1 MTTNTIA
8 TTIQL
13 FHRQKEVLMKN
24 KPAYFFLV
32 ATSVL
37 LILAGIMQQ
46 RALAQ
51 GISLSELLFP
61 TSSSETTVVED
72 MSTSDNDLQSLPSE
86 KKSTSTDTTPQETNN
101 DTVAYAKTLIEK
113 ADQTYLTPG
122 WLHISS
128 QTETF
133 VTASSTLPDGTPIPT
148 KSFNDLWALIDTD
161 GDVIRAVTIDDTGDT
176 FTSQIT
182 VFQDGF
188 WTNLTIPELSSQEK
202 QIYQIDTLDNG
213 FLASVTRMKDS
224 LEIQKEE
231 AELNSQKVVVFSLTD
246 KFPAPIAIG
255 KSSLVIAGIY
265 SKYYFSVDSGLLR
278 MVEDYH
284 VYPSGEVNLWN
295 RITYLTIEKV
305 DIPPKEILSYFTK

>member
-1 MTTNTIA
+1 
-8 TTIQL
+8 
-13 FHRQKEVLMKN
+13 MKN
-24 KPAYFFLV
+24 KLAYLFLV
-32 ATSVL
+32 TVSAL
-37 LILAGIMQQ
+37 LMFAGVVYQ
-46 RALAQ
+46 RASAQ

-61 TSSSETTVVED
+61 TSSSETTVIED
-72 MSTSDNDLQSLPSE
+72 MSTSNNDLQSLPPE
-86 KKSTSTDTTPQETNN
+86 KNSISIDAQPQETNN

-113 ADQTYLTPG
+113 ANQTHLTPG

-133 VTASSTLPDGTPIPT
+133 ITASNTLPDGTLIPT
-148 KSFNDLWALIDTD
+148 KSFNDLWALISTD
-161 GDVIRAVTIDDTGDT
+161 GSIINAVTIDNTGDT
-176 FTSQIT
+176 FTSQTT
-182 VFQDGF
+182 VFQDGL

-202 QIYQIDTLDNG
+202 QIYQINTLDNG
-213 FLASVTRMKDS
+213 FLASATRMKDS

-231 AELNSQKVVVFSLTD
+231 AELNNQKVVVFSLTD
-246 KFPAPIAIG
+246 KFPSPIAIG

-284 VYPSGEVNLWN
+284 VYPSGEVKLWN

-305 DIPPKEILSYFTK
+305 DVPPKEILSYFTK

>member
-1 MTTNTIA
+1 
-8 TTIQL
+8 
-13 FHRQKEVLMKN
+13 MKN
-24 KPAYFFLV
+24 KLAYLFLV
-32 ATSVL
+32 TVSAL
-37 LILAGIMQQ
+37 LIFTGVMYQ
-46 RALAQ
+46 RASAQ

-61 TSSSETTVVED
+61 PSSSETTVIED
-72 MSTSDNDLQSLPSE
+72 VSTSNNNLQSLPSE
-86 KKSTSTDTTPQETNN
+86 KNSASTDIQPQETNN
-101 DTVAYAKTLIEK
+101 DIVAYAKTLIEK
-113 ADQTYLTPG
+113 VDQTYLTPG

-133 VTASSTLPDGTPIPT
+133 ITASNTLPDGTLIPT

-161 GDVIRAVTIDDTGDT
+161 GSVINAVTIDDTGDT
-176 FTSQIT
+176 FTSQTT

-202 QIYQIDTLDNG
+202 EIYQINTLDNG
-213 FLASVTRMKDS
+213 FLTSATRMKDS

-231 AELNSQKVVVFSLTD
+231 VELSNEKVVVFSLTD
-246 KFPAPIAIG
+246 KFSSPIAID

-284 VYPSGEVNLWN
+284 VYPSGDIKLWN
-295 RITYLTIEKV
+295 RITYVTIEKV
-305 DIPPKEILSYFTK
+305 DFPPKEISSYFTK

>member
-1 MTTNTIA
+1 
-8 TTIQL
+8 
-13 FHRQKEVLMKN
+13 MKN
-24 KPAYFFLV
+24 KLAYLFLV
-32 ATSVL
+32 TVSAL
-37 LILAGIMQQ
+37 LIFAGVMYQ
-46 RALAQ
+46 RASAQ

-61 TSSSETTVVED
+61 PSSSETTVIED
-72 MSTSDNDLQSLPSE
+72 VSTSNNNLQSLPPE
-86 KKSTSTDTTPQETNN
+86 KNSTSTDIQPQETNN
-101 DTVAYAKTLIEK
+101 DIVAYAKTLIEK
-113 ADQTYLTPG
+113 VDQTYLTPG

-133 VTASSTLPDGTPIPT
+133 ITASNTLPDGTLIPT

-161 GDVIRAVTIDDTGDT
+161 GSVIKAVTIDDTGDT
-176 FTSQIT
+176 LTSQTI

-202 QIYQIDTLDNG
+202 EIYQINTLDNG
-213 FLASVTRMKDS
+213 FLTSATRMKDS

-231 AELNSQKVVVFSLTD
+231 VELNNEKVVVFSLTD
-246 KFPAPIAIG
+246 KFPSPIAIG

-284 VYPSGEVNLWN
+284 VYPSGDIKLWN
-295 RITYLTIEKV
+295 RITYVTIEKV
-305 DIPPKEILSYFTK
+305 DFPPKEISSYFTK

>member
-1 MTTNTIA
+1 
-8 TTIQL
+8 
-13 FHRQKEVLMKN
+13 MKN
-24 KPAYFFLV
+24 KLAYLFLV
-32 ATSVL
+32 IVSAL
-37 LILAGIMQQ
+37 LMFAGVAYQ
-46 RALAQ
+46 RASAQ

-61 TSSSETTVVED
+61 TSSSETTVIED
-72 MSTSDNDLQSLPSE
+72 MSTSNNDLQSLPPE
-86 KKSTSTDTTPQETNN
+86 KNSISIDAQPQETNN

-113 ADQTYLTPG
+113 ANQTHLTPG

-133 VTASSTLPDGTPIPT
+133 ITASNTLPDGTPIPT
-148 KSFNDLWALIDTD
+148 KSFNDLWALIGTD
-161 GDVIRAVTIDDTGDT
+161 GSVINAVTIDNTGDT

-182 VFQDGF
+182 VFQDGL

-202 QIYQIDTLDNG
+202 QIYQINTLDNG
-213 FLASVTRMKDS
+213 FLASATRMKDS

-231 AELNSQKVVVFSLTD
+231 AELNNQKVVVFSLTD
-246 KFPAPIAIG
+246 KFPSPIAIG

-284 VYPSGEVNLWN
+284 VYPSGEVKLWN

-305 DIPPKEILSYFTK
+305 DVPPKEILSYFTK

>member
-1 MTTNTIA
+1 
-8 TTIQL
+8 
-13 FHRQKEVLMKN
+13 MKN
-24 KPAYFFLV
+24 KLAYLFLV
-32 ATSVL
+32 TVSAL
-37 LILAGIMQQ
+37 LIFTGVMYQ
-46 RALAQ
+46 RASAQ

-61 TSSSETTVVED
+61 PSSSETTVIED
-72 MSTSDNDLQSLPSE
+72 VSTSNNNLQSLPSE
-86 KKSTSTDTTPQETNN
+86 KNSASTDIQPQETNN
-101 DTVAYAKTLIEK
+101 DIVAYAKTLIGK
-113 ADQTYLTPG
+113 VDQTYLTPG

-133 VTASSTLPDGTPIPT
+133 ITASNTLPDGTLIPT

-161 GDVIRAVTIDDTGDT
+161 GSVINAVTIDDTGDT
-176 FTSQIT
+176 FTSQTT

-202 QIYQIDTLDNG
+202 EIYQINTLDNG
-213 FLASVTRMKDS
+213 FLTSATRMKDS

-231 AELNSQKVVVFSLTD
+231 VELSNEKVVVFSLTD
-246 KFPAPIAIG
+246 KFSSPIAID

-284 VYPSGEVNLWN
+284 VYPSGDIKLWN
-295 RITYLTIEKV
+295 RITYVTIEKV
-305 DIPPKEILSYFTK
+305 DFPPKEISSYFTK

>member
-1 MTTNTIA
+1 
-8 TTIQL
+8 
-13 FHRQKEVLMKN
+13 MKN
-24 KPAYFFLV
+24 KLVYLFLV
-32 ATSVL
+32 TVSAL
-37 LILAGIMQQ
+37 LIFAGVMHQ

-61 TSSSETTVVED
+61 PSSSETTIIED
-72 MSTSDNDLQSLPSE
+72 VPTSYNDLQSLPSE
-86 KKSTSTDTTPQETNN
+86 QNSTSIDTQPQKTTN
-101 DTVAYAKTLIEK
+101 DVVAYAKTLIEK
-113 ADQTYLTPG
+113 VDKTYLTPG

-133 VTASSTLPDGTPIPT
+133 ITASNALPDGTQIPT
-148 KSFNDLWALIDTD
+148 NSFNNLWALIDTD
-161 GDVIRAVTIDDTGDT
+161 GSVIKAVTIDDTGDT
-176 FTSQIT
+176 FTSQT
-182 VFQDGF
+182 SVFQDGF

-202 QIYQIDTLDNG
+202 EIYQITTLDNG

-231 AELNSQKVVVFSLTD
+231 VELNNEKVVVFSSAE
-246 KFPAPIAIG
+246 KFPSPIAIG
-255 KSSLVIAGIY
+255 KSSLVVAGIY

-284 VYPSGEVNLWN
+284 VYPGGDIKLWH

-305 DIPPKEILSYFTK
+305 DFPPKEISSYFTK

>member
-1 MTTNTIA
+1 
-8 TTIQL
+8 
-13 FHRQKEVLMKN
+13 MKN
-24 KPAYFFLV
+24 KLAYLFLV
-32 ATSVL
+32 TVSAL
-37 LILAGIMQQ
+37 LVFVGVMYQ
-46 RALAQ
+46 RASAQ

-61 TSSSETTVVED
+61 PSSSETTVIED
-72 MSTSDNDLQSLPSE
+72 VSTSNNDLQSLPPE
-86 KKSTSTDTTPQETNN
+86 QNLTSTDIQPQETNN
-101 DTVAYAKTLIEK
+101 DIVAYAKTLIEK
-113 ADQTYLTPG
+113 VDQTYLTPG

-133 VTASSTLPDGTPIPT
+133 ITASNTLPDGTLIPT

-161 GDVIRAVTIDDTGDT
+161 GSVINAVTIDDTGDT

-188 WTNLTIPELSSQEK
+188 WTNLTIPEMSSQEK
-202 QIYQIDTLDNG
+202 EIYQINTLDNG
-213 FLASVTRMKDS
+213 FLASATRMKDS

-231 AELNSQKVVVFSLTD
+231 VELNNEKVVVFSLTD
-246 KFPAPIAIG
+246 KFPSPIAIG

-284 VYPSGEVNLWN
+284 IYPSGDIKLWN
-295 RITYLTIEKV
+295 RITYVTIEKV
-305 DIPPKEILSYFTK
+305 DFPPKEISSYFTK

>member
-1 MTTNTIA
+1 
-8 TTIQL
+8 
-13 FHRQKEVLMKN
+13 MKN
-24 KPAYFFLV
+24 KLAYLFLV
-32 ATSVL
+32 TVSAL
-37 LILAGIMQQ
+37 LMFAGVVYQ
-46 RALAQ
+46 RASAQ

-61 TSSSETTVVED
+61 TSSSETTVIED
-72 MSTSDNDLQSLPSE
+72 MSISNNDLQSLPPE
-86 KKSTSTDTTPQETNN
+86 KNSTSTDTQPQETNN

-133 VTASSTLPDGTPIPT
+133 ITASNTLPDGTLIPT
-148 KSFNDLWALIDTD
+148 KSFNDLWALISTD
-161 GDVIRAVTIDDTGDT
+161 GSIINAVTIDNTGDT
-176 FTSQIT
+176 FTSQTT
-182 VFQDGF
+182 VFQDGL

-202 QIYQIDTLDNG
+202 QIYQINTLDNG
-213 FLASVTRMKDS
+213 FLASATRMKDS

-231 AELNSQKVVVFSLTD
+231 AELNNQKVVVFSLTD
-246 KFPAPIAIG
+246 KFPSPIAIG

-284 VYPSGEVNLWN
+284 VYPSGEVKLWN

-305 DIPPKEILSYFTK
+305 DVPPKEILSYFTK

>member
-1 MTTNTIA
+1 
-8 TTIQL
+8 
-13 FHRQKEVLMKN
+13 MKN
-24 KPAYFFLV
+24 KLAYLFLV
-32 ATSVL
+32 TVSAL
-37 LILAGIMQQ
+37 LIFTGVMYQ
-46 RALAQ
+46 RASAQ

-61 TSSSETTVVED
+61 PSSSETTVIED
-72 MSTSDNDLQSLPSE
+72 VSTSNNNLQSLPSE
-86 KKSTSTDTTPQETNN
+86 KNSASTDIQPQETNN
-101 DTVAYAKTLIEK
+101 DIVAYAKTLIGK
-113 ADQTYLTPG
+113 VDQTYLTPG

-133 VTASSTLPDGTPIPT
+133 ITASNTLPDGTLIPT

-161 GDVIRAVTIDDTGDT
+161 GSVINAVTIDDTGDT
-176 FTSQIT
+176 FTSQTT

-202 QIYQIDTLDNG
+202 EIYQINTLDNG
-213 FLASVTRMKDS
+213 FLTSAARMKDS

-231 AELNSQKVVVFSLTD
+231 VELSNEKVVVFSLTD
-246 KFPAPIAIG
+246 KFSSPIAID

-284 VYPSGEVNLWN
+284 VYPSGDIKLWN
-295 RITYLTIEKV
+295 RITYVTIEKV
-305 DIPPKEILSYFTK
+305 DFPPKEISSYFTK

>member
-1 MTTNTIA
+1 
-8 TTIQL
+8 
-13 FHRQKEVLMKN
+13 MKN

-61 TSSSETTVVED
+61 TSSSETTVIED

-101 DTVAYAKTLIEK
+101 DAVAYAKTLIEK

-133 VTASSTLPDGTPIPT
+133 VTDSSTLPDGTPIPT

-161 GDVIRAVTIDDTGDT
+161 GDVIMAVTIDDTGDT

-202 QIYQIDTLDNG
+202 QIYQINTLDNG
-213 FLASVTRMKDS
+213 FLASVTRMKDA

-231 AELNSQKVVVFSLTD
+231 AELNGQKVVVFSLTD
-246 KFPAPIAIG
+246 KFPAPTAIG

>member
-1 MTTNTIA
+1 
-8 TTIQL
+8 
-13 FHRQKEVLMKN
+13 MKN
-24 KPAYFFLV
+24 KLAYLFLV
-32 ATSVL
+32 TVSAL
-37 LILAGIMQQ
+37 LIFAGVVYQK
-46 RALAQ
+46 ASAQ
-51 GISLSELLFP
+51 GISISELLFP
-61 TSSSETTVVED
+61 PSSSETTVIED
-72 MSTSDNDLQSLPSE
+72 MSTSNNDLQSLPPE
-86 KKSTSTDTTPQETNN
+86 KNSTSTDTQPQETNN

-113 ADQTYLTPG
+113 VDQTYLTPG

-133 VTASSTLPDGTPIPT
+133 ITASNTLPDGTLIPT

-161 GDVIRAVTIDDTGDT
+161 GSVIKAVTIEDTGDT
-176 FTSQIT
+176 LTSQTT
-182 VFQDGF
+182 VFQDGL

-202 QIYQIDTLDNG
+202 EIYQINTLDNG
-213 FLASVTRMKDS
+213 FLASATRMKDA

-231 AELNSQKVVVFSLTD
+231 VELNNEKVVVFSLTD
-246 KFPAPIAIG
+246 KFPSPIAIG

-284 VYPSGEVNLWN
+284 VYPSGDIKLWH

-305 DIPPKEILSYFTK
+305 DFPPKEISSYFTK